1 MTCTSPKVTLSLE
14 QNGNRISVGRCLMKN
29 LRLTCLLLLVFS
41 HPTWAIYGPSITRA
55 NAAVEFRACGE
66 ANFTQSSDIVSAAKS
81 RNPEAILKVLGS
93 ALKEWRS
100 TAANSNIYPARAFCI
115 HDLVP
120 EYLPAGTDRN
130 TPTASVVGF
139 QKLGIDYF
147 YYSPDGEWR
156 PSGNPV
162 DLEQLA
168 GQYLDSPWGRQA
180 FLMMTQLG
188 WSKGGCQEGPDQF
201 REVIKR
207 SEKFLLS
214 YPDSEVSDQIRLEL
228 ANAYATWWNLSRG
241 EPNSHSNPKTY
252 TVGAAEAKIKAID
265 LYKEYLGKQKVA
277 NKRIRDWMKAL
288 ESNPAGSG
296 TYDYSCEDYED

>member
-1 MTCTSPKVTLSLE
+1 V
-14 QNGNRISVGRCLMKN
+14 
-29 LRLTCLLLLVFS
+29 
-41 HPTWAIYGPSITRA
+41 
-55 NAAVEFRACGE
+55 
-66 ANFTQSSDIVSAAKS
+66 KS
-81 RNPEAILKVLGS
+81 RNPDAILKVLGI
-93 ALKEWRS
+93 ALEELRS
-100 TAANSNIYPARAFCI
+100 TPAQSNLYSARAFCV

-120 EYLPAGTDRN
+120 DFLSASPDRN

-168 GQYLDSPWGRQA
+168 TQHLDSPWGRQA

-188 WSKGGCQEGPDQF
+188 WSKGECREGPDQF
-201 REVIKR
+201 REVIQR
-207 SEKFLLS
+207 SKKFLLS
-214 YPDSEVSDQIRLEL
+214 YPDSEVSNQIRLEL
-228 ANAYATWWNLSRG
+228 AKAYATWWNLSRG
-241 EPNSHSNPKTY
+241 KPNAYSNPKTY
-252 TVGAAEAKIKAID
+252 TVGAADAKIRAID
-265 LYKEYLGKQKVA
+265 LYKTYLSMQKVA
-277 NKRIRDWMKAL
+277 NKEIRDRLKAL